1 MATITVKNI
10 PADLYE
16 HLKESAGANHRSLNG
31 EIIACI
37 ERAVGSHR
45 IDPEAFLARA
55 RQLREKW
62 RGPLITDAQFTEAK
76 HAGRP

>member
-1 MATITVKNI
+1 MANITVKNI

-16 HLKESAGANHRSLNG
+16 HLKESAVANHRSING

-37 ERAVGSHR
+37 ERAVGSPS
-45 IDPEAFLARA
+45 IDVEAVLERT

-62 RGPLITDAQFTEAK
+62 RGPPITDDEFNEAK
-76 HAGRP
+76 RAGRP

>member
-1 MATITVKNI
+1 MANITVKNI

-16 HLKESAGANHRSLNG
+16 HLKESAGANHRSING

-37 ERAVGSHR
+37 ERAVGSQR
-45 IDPEAFLARA
+45 IDVEAILAEA

-62 RGPLITDAQFTEAK
+62 KGPPITDAELTEAK
-76 HAGRP
+76 RAGRP